1 MVRAQLLKPVVVLKN
16 CEAEFSCI
24 LAKLFNMCPKES
36 CFFLIVGRS
45 HPWSLYLR
53 RLGKDLCSS

>member
-24 LAKLFNMCPKES
+24 LAKLFNMCSKES

-45 HPWSLYLR
+45 HSWSLY
-53 RLGKDLCSS
+53 